1 MNRDWLDNS
10 RVQIYMQVND
20 FSNIDRE
27 SNEYQ
32 PCVLHYKTNFQFNR
46 RLNLLNKLCELTI
59 LHVHK
64 LTITRLIAC
73 DDKVIK
79 VEKRR
84 LFRGIVRCVGVNR
97 IE

>member
-10 RVQIYMQVND
+10 REQVHRQVND
-20 FSNIDRE
+20 FSSIDRE

-32 PCVLHYKTNFQFNR
+32 PCVLHYKTNFQLNK
-46 RLNLLNKLCELTI
+46 RLYLLNKLCELTI

-64 LTITRLIAC
+64 LTITGLIAC
-73 DDKVIK
+73 DNKVIK

-84 LFRGIVRCVGVNR
+84 LFRGIVRCVDVNR